1 MSREAATSAASSG
14 AGPVQ
19 GASGHTR
26 VGHAAATQSTAKEA
40 LAAGHAASGHTVTGS
55 HVAGAVTKVT
65 TTPVVHHVVAPAPVH
80 TSLVQEIQN
89 IAYDWQPVMTFVFF
103 VAIIFVMW
111 RTLKVMPRIKP
122 QRIKPSAKQNV
133 TFADIAG
140 VDEAKAELQEI
151 VDFLREPKSFTALG
165 ASVPKG
171 ILLHGPP
178 GTGKTLLAKAVANES
193 GAEFFAQ
200 SAASFVE
207 MFAGLGA
214 ARIRRL
220 FAIARSHEPAIIFID
235 ELDAVGGRRGN
246 DISGEKD
253 QTLNQLLVEMDG
265 FDSAGRVVVI
275 AASNLLEKLDP
286 ALLRPGRFDRQ
297 VFVVPPD
304 VRGRL
309 GVLQV
314 HTRSKPMGDV
324 DLELVA
330 QQTSGLTGADLAN
343 ICNEAAIFAA
353 RRKATKID
361 GRDFDAALERVIA
374 GVQSKRVLGSQE
386 KRVVAYHEAGHA
398 LCGELLPSVDRVH
411 RISIVPRGRALG
423 YTLNLPAEDR
433 YLKTREE
440 LLDYMT
446 MLLGGRVAEQ
456 IVFGAI
462 TTGAS
467 DDLKRVADIAHSM
480 VHDYAMGTAGVGRSP
495 DGDVRLSETTL
506 RLRDEERHALVE
518 EARRAAQRMVLSH
531 RALLDEL
538 AEELLDREV
547 LERESIDRI
556 MKDVPRL
563 ERAPGVGLR
572 AVAAVATHPPAPS
585 GAPILPPAPVDEDK
599 S

>member
-1 MSREAATSAASSG
+1 VSTPAAPATESAGANTAAAHTTTAPAATGKAA
-14 AGPVQ
+14 
-19 GASGHTR
+19 
-26 VGHAAATQSTAKEA
+26 HAATGAAT
-40 LAAGHAASGHTVTGS
+40 HAHG
-55 HVAGAVTKVT
+55 HVAATGTAAHGAVAHT
-65 TTPVVHHVVAPAPVH
+65 TTVLPAPPAAPTVSVAH
-80 TSLVQEIQN
+80 EIQEFALN
-89 IAYDWQPVMTFVFF
+89 WEPVLMIVFF
-103 VAIIFVMW
+103 TVIIFVLW

-122 QRIKPSAKQNV
+122 QQIKPTSDQSV
-133 TFADIAG
+133 TFNDIAG
-140 VDEAKAELQEI
+140 VDDAKGELQEI
-151 VDFLREPKSFTALG
+151 VEFLREPKAFHALG
-165 ASVPKG
+165 AKVPKG

-193 GAEFFAQ
+193 GAQFFAQ

-220 FAIARSHEPAIIFID
+220 FAIARKHEPAIIFID

-265 FDSAGRVVVI
+265 FSSSGRVVVI

-304 VRGRL
+304 VKGRL

-314 HTRSKPMGDV
+314 HTRDKPMGDV
-324 DLELVA
+324 DLGLVA

-343 ICNEAAIFAA
+343 ICNEAAIFAV
-353 RRKATKID
+353 RRGAKTIS
-361 GRDFDAALERVIA
+361 GVDFDSALERVIA
-374 GVQSKRVLGSQE
+374 GVQSKRVLNRHE
-386 KRVVAYHEAGHA
+386 KRVVAFHEAGHA

-411 RISIVPRGRALG
+411 KISIVPRGRALG
-423 YTLNLPAEDR
+423 FTLNLPAEDR

-446 MLLGGRVAEQ
+446 VLMGGRVAEQ

-467 DDLKRVADIAHSM
+467 DDLKRVADISHSM

-495 DGDVRLSETTL
+495 DGDVRLSERTL
-506 RLRDEERHALVE
+506 RLRDEERQDLIE
-518 EARRAAQRMVLSH
+518 EARRAAQKLIVAH
-531 RALLDEL
+531 RGHLDAL
-538 AEELLDREV
+538 AEELLENEV
-547 LERESIDRI
+547 LERESIERI
-556 MKDVPRL
+556 MAGVPRL

-572 AVAAVATHPPAPS
+572 VVAAAESHAPPPAP
-585 GAPILPPAPVDEDK
+585 APIRLPAASDEGEPPRL
-599 S
+599 

>member
-1 MSREAATSAASSG
+1 MSAQSGAQALALSAAKQTEAHQAAAGTAAEVKGAVLASGLHATGAHGVSSAAST
-14 AGPVQ
+14 A
-19 GASGHTR
+19 ASHPLVTP
-26 VGHAAATQSTAKEA
+26 AAT
-40 LAAGHAASGHTVTGS
+40 HA
-55 HVAGAVTKVT
+55 
-65 TTPVVHHVVAPAPVH
+65 
-80 TSLVQEIQN
+80 SLGQQIQN
-89 IAYDWQPVMTFVFF
+89 FAYDWEPVLMIIFF
-103 VAIIFVMW
+103 SVIIFVML

-122 QRIKPSAKQNV
+122 QQIKPSSNAAV
-133 TFADIAG
+133 TFSDIAG
-140 VDEAKAELQEI
+140 VDDARGELQEI
-151 VDFLREPKSFTALG
+151 VEFLRDPKAFHALG

-193 GAEFFAQ
+193 KAQFFAQ

-220 FAIARSHEPAIIFID
+220 FAEARKHEPAIIFID
-235 ELDAVGGRRGN
+235 ELDAVGGRRGA

-265 FDSAGRVVVI
+265 FSSNGRVVVI

-297 VFVVPPD
+297 VFVTPPD

-314 HTRSKPMGDV
+314 HTRNKPLGDV
-324 DLELVA
+324 DLGLVA
-330 QQTSGLTGADLAN
+330 QQTSGLAGADLAN

-353 RRKATKID
+353 RRQATSID
-361 GRDFDAALERVIA
+361 ARDFDSAIERVIA
-374 GVQSKRVLGSQE
+374 GVQSKRVLNAHE
-386 KRVVAYHEAGHA
+386 KKVVAYHEAGHA

-440 LLDYMT
+440 LIDYMT
-446 MLLGGRVAEQ
+446 VLLGGRVAEQ
-456 IVFGAI
+456 VVFGAI

-467 DDLKRVADIAHSM
+467 DDLSRVAEISQAM

-495 DGDVRLSETTL
+495 DGGVQLSETTL
-506 RLRDEERHALVE
+506 RIRDEERHDLIE
-518 EARRAAQRMVLSH
+518 EARRAAQKLILAH
-531 RALLDEL
+531 RPQLESL
-538 AEELLDREV
+538 AQELLENEV
-547 LERESIDRI
+547 LERSSIERI
-556 MKDVPRL
+556 MAGVPRM

-572 AVAAVATHPPAPS
+572 VVAASSSPLPRPASLASP
-585 GAPILPPAPVDEDK
+585 GDG
-599 S
+599 